1 MFAKFRTHNEK
12 RRGHTI
18 KMIVLKM
25 TDAINSG
32 GQGYEAQQN
41 KCD

>member
-1 MFAKFRTHNEK
+1 
-12 RRGHTI
+12 
-18 KMIVLKM
+18 MIVLKM

-41 KCD
+41 KCDWSDDMKLDLPLIY